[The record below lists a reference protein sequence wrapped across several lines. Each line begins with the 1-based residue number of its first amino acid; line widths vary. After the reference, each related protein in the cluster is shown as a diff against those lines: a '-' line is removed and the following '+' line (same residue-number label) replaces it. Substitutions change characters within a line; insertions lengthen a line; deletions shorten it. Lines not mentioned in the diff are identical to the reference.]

1 MALLSLAFTGRF
13 FVVVEFV
20 IVVCLLCL
28 GEIVCK
34 VPHLLLQ
41 CHLLLKVHIIS
52 AFQLFKLI
60 SRFLSEVILHG
71 LKFGHLLFDN
81 FYLRVENESLSLD
94 LQRAL

>member
-1 MALLSLAFTGRF
+1 MALLGLAFTGSF

-20 IVVCLLCL
+20 IVVCSLCL
-28 GEIVCK
+28 VEIVGK

-41 CHLLLKVHIIS
+41 LHLLLEVHIIS
-52 AFQLFKLI
+52 AFQLFKLLG
-60 SRFLSEVILHG
+60 RFLSEVIFHG
-71 LKFGHLLFDN
+71 LEFGHLLFDN